1 MWLGRRHAE
10 VKDALVD
17 KFRVP
22 GLVDRSARMKK
33 SALEL
38 RRSVKIDRNTFL
50 RCDYATEDV
59 VLDVLGKIEKYAW
72 FR

>member
-10 VKDALVD
+10 VEDVLVD

-38 RRSVKIDRNTFL
+38 RRGVKIDRNTFL
-50 RCDYATEDV
+50 WCDYGTEDV
-59 VLDVLGKIEKYAW
+59 ALDVLGKIEKYAW